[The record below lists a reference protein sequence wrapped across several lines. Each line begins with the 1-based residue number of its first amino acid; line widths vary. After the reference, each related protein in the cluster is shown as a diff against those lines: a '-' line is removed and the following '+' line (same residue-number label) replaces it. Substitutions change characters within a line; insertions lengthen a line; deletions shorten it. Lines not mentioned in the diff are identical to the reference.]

1 VSHDTQT
8 EGQIETRLTD
18 RRGRGLIGLKNFC
31 LFIVV
36 IIIFVIIIV
45 VVIQAAAKNGGSI
58 REQLFLFNFN
68 IFSGG
73 CIRKG
78 LFTQIS
84 S

>member
-18 RRGRGLIGLKNFC
+18 RCGRGLIGLKNFC

-45 VVIQAAAKNGGSI
+45 VVIQAAAKNGGFI

-68 IFSGG
+68 IFLGG
-73 CIRKG
+73 CIRKS